1 MIRSLKLLFLVVF
14 LNNFSFASN
23 EYGWV
28 EDIVG
33 IDENAFNYAD
43 GSDPDLELYVK
54 NLFFFEKDMRKHRNQ
69 VLRPPKM
76 YRISSGIQWH
86 TSRNPKSS

>member
-33 IDENAFNYAD
+33 IDENDFNYVE

-54 NLFFFEKDMRKHRNQ
+54 NLFLTLCNC
-69 VLRPPKM
+69 RPMAKKWPF
-76 YRISSGIQWH
+76 
-86 TSRNPKSS
+86 

>member
-33 IDENAFNYAD
+33 IDENAFNYVE
-43 GSDPDLELYVK
+43 GSDPDVELYV
-54 NLFFFEKDMRKHRNQ
+54 
-69 VLRPPKM
+69 
-76 YRISSGIQWH
+76 
-86 TSRNPKSS
+86 

>member
-33 IDENAFNYAD
+33 IDENAFNYVE

-54 NLFFFEKDMRKHRNQ
+54 NLFFDSLELSPDGEKMAF
-69 VLRPPKM
+69 LPFFA
-76 YRISSGIQWH
+76 IFFSS
-86 TSRNPKSS
+86 